1 MLIRLYKLNV
11 AKKKSEIIKNFKN
24 TEELNEYLSKENIDL
39 GYINFSGEMYYSRV
53 TFDNEV

>member
-11 AKKKSEIIKNFKN
+11 AKKKSEVIKNFKN

-39 GYINFSGEMYYSRV
+39 GYINFSGEMYYSGV